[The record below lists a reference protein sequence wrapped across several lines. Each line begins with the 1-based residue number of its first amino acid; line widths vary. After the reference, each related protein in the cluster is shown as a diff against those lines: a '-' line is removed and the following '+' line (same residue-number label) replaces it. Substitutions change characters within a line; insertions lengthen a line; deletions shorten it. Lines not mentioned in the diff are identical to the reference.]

1 MTGERKRLTESEIYL
16 ISKKLKVKKMEDEFG
31 EIGPNGLN
39 EKQADIIKSLF
50 LSSKEIR
57 IMKLKTIPLAPSLFL
72 SAVISISTE
81 SSFLPLIANF
91 FHSLI

>member
-1 MTGERKRLTESEIYL
+1 
-16 ISKKLKVKKMEDEFG
+16 MEEEFG
-31 EIGPNGLN
+31 EICPNGLN

-50 LSSKEIR
+50 ISSKEIR
-57 IMKLKTIPLAPSLFL
+57 TMKPKTIPLAPFLFL

-91 FHSLI
+91 FHSVIQ